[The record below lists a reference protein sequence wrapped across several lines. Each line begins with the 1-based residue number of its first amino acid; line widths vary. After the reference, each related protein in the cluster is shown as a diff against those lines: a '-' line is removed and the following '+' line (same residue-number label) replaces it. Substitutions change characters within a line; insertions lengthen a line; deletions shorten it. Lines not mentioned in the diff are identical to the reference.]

1 MGYPIFVE
9 QLKRAWRPA
18 IFWGGGIGLLGF
30 YVASVIQNAEILQQY
45 EAILAALPL
54 PLLAAFGVS
63 DVSSLV
69 SPEGF
74 IGFGFLF
81 YAILALAVYA
91 VLSGLNITANDEE
104 AGIMDVVLALPIP
117 RWRVIAEKFAA
128 YTVLSAVVVFISGIG
143 LFAGASVT
151 IIELDRMRLLEGTVN
166 MLPTMLVIMAFT
178 AMVASLI
185 SRKGL
190 VATIATSFV
199 VLSYFL
205 FTIDNAT
212 DSSLTTALGHLSFF
226 HYYDAEQVM
235 QTGLALGH
243 VALLLSL
250 TAVCVAI
257 SLVAFERR
265 DIA

>member
-1 MGYPIFVE
+1 MGYPIFIE
-9 QLKRAWRPA
+9 QLKRAWRSA
-18 IFWGGGIGLLGF
+18 IFWGIGIGLLGF
-30 YVASVIQNAEILQQY
+30 YVTSVIQNAEILAQY
-45 EAILAALPL
+45 EEILAALPT

-63 DVSSLV
+63 DVNSLV

-91 VLSGLNITANDEE
+91 VLSGLNITANDEDE
-104 AGIMDVVLALPIP
+104 GIMEVMLALPIA

-128 YTVLSAVVVFISGIG
+128 YTLLSIVIVVISGMG

-151 IIELDRMRLLEGTVN
+151 IIELDRMRLLQGTIN
-166 MLPTMLVIMAFT
+166 MLPTMLIIMAFT
-178 AMVASLI
+178 AMVASLS
-185 SRKGL
+185 SRKGI
-190 VATIATSFV
+190 VATIATVFV

-212 DSSLTTALGHLSFF
+212 DSPITTMLGQLSFF

-235 QTGLALGH
+235 QTGLMLGN
-243 VALLLSL
+243 VVLLIGL
-250 TAVCVAI
+250 TMVCVAI
-257 SLVAFERR
+257 SLVAFEQR